1 MLIRFTVSNFLSF
14 KEPTEFNLLTGSVRR
29 LNHHVYEPVKG
40 LELLKMAVV
49 YGANGAGK
57 SNLAKSISFMRN
69 IIAKEWLEPL
79 YYRFQLDPK
88 YRSKPSSFETEIVL
102 KNEIF
107 LYGFDLYPGFVGE
120 EWLYRSQPGKE
131 DELIFHRF
139 TDKDGTRIEANPA
152 FSQTQ
157 EQKLRL
163 RLYEK
168 EILKPRVLL
177 LRLIGES
184 GAEFG
189 PVKQIFNWFSESLL
203 MIFPQKKSW
212 GIILEM
218 VQDQGFRD
226 FAAETVCSL
235 HTGIKKLEIETT
247 DLDVFFG
254 RDGSKAIQ
262 EIKTKFAEAE
272 AKGEDLLLEHI
283 AGTDHLLILL
293 ENGKLVVKRLLATH
307 EGADENTAPFM
318 LWQESDG
325 TNRLLDLLPAFYRA
339 IHEDVLVVIDE
350 IEHSIHPVILKEL
363 VAKFARER
371 QTKGQLIFT
380 THEAHLLDQ
389 EFMRSDEFWFAEK
402 GPDGATALTPLSDFK
417 DVRFDLDLR
426 KGYLLGRF
434 GAIPFTGDLRR
445 LQWTSHAEAAQE

>member
-14 KEPTEFNLLTGSVRR
+14 KEPTEFNMLTGTVRR
-29 LNHHVYEPVKG
+29 LNHHVYEPAKG
-40 LELLKMAVV
+40 LALLKMAAV

-57 SNLAKSISFMRN
+57 SNLVKAISFMHN
-69 IIAKEWLEPL
+69 IIAKECLEPL

-88 YRSKPSSFETEIVL
+88 YRLKPSSFETEIVL
-102 KNEIF
+102 NNETF
-107 LYGFDLYPGFVGE
+107 LYGLDLYPGFIGE

-139 TDKDGTRIEANPA
+139 TNKDGTSIKANPA
-152 FSQTQ
+152 YSQTP

-168 EILKPRVLL
+168 EILKPNVPL
-177 LRLIGES
+177 LRLIGDSE
-184 GAEFG
+184 ADFG
-189 PVKQIFNWFSESLL
+189 PVKQLFHWFSKSLL
-203 MIFPQKKSW
+203 LIFPQSKS
-212 GIILEM
+212 GGTILDM
-218 VQDQGFRD
+218 VQDQGFCD
-226 FAAETVCSL
+226 FATETMCSL
-235 HTGIKKLEIETT
+235 HTGIKKLVMETT

-254 RDGSKAIQ
+254 REDSKDIQ
-262 EIKTKFAEAE
+262 EIKSKFAEAD
-272 AKGEDLLLEHI
+272 ARGENLLLEHA
-283 AGTDHLLILL
+283 AGADHILILL
-293 ENGKLVVKRLLATH
+293 ENGRLVVKRLLAVH
-307 EGADENTAPFM
+307 EGADVNTPSFM

-339 IHEDVLVVIDE
+339 IHEDVLIVIDE
-350 IEHSIHPVILKEL
+350 IEHSIHPVLLKEL
-363 VAKFARER
+363 VSKFACEH

-402 GPDGATALTPLSDFK
+402 GPDGATALSPLSDFK
-417 DVRFDLDLR
+417 DIRFDLDLR

-434 GAIPFTGDLRR
+434 GAIPFTGDLRQ
-445 LQWTSHAEAAQE
+445 LQWASHAEAEHE